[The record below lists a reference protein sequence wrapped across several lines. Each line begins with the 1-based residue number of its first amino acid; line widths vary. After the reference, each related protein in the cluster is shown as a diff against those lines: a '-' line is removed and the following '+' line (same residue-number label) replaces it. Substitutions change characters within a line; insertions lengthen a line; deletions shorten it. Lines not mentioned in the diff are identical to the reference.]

1 MTTFGDRLSN
11 LRNKK
16 KMSQDELA
24 KVLKVGKSTLGM
36 YETDKRKPDH
46 EMLNKIADLFE
57 VSIDYLLGRAE
68 VEVIH
73 RKEEEKL
80 DPDKIIAEKLLTY
93 LHQGLTN
100 EEIRKRMDFIL
111 DVFTLEAKH
120 ADEFLDFVRNQ
131 LKKKELENLLR
142 SKEQ

>member
-1 MTTFGDRLSN
+1 MKFGERLTEIRKKHRMTQTEIAKKLAIPRSTYSN
-11 LRNKK
+11 YELGNREPDFHTTEK
-16 KMSQDELA
+16 LA
-24 KVLKVGKSTLGM
+24 KMFG
-36 YETDKRKPDH
+36 
-46 EMLNKIADLFE
+46 
-57 VSIDYLLGRAE
+57 VSIDYLLGRDEAE
-68 VEVIH
+68 GI
-73 RKEEEKL
+73 KEEEKL

-131 LKKKELENLLR
+131 LKKKELENLLK